1 MSDQE
6 MRRRFIP
13 TFIAGSIFS
22 AESPHAITNRDIDR
36 VKRCGDRLFNPKLFE
51 LPIKGIP

>member
-1 MSDQE
+1 

-22 AESPHAITNRDIDR
+22 AENSHVVTNRDIDR
-36 VKRCGDRLFNPKLFE
+36 IKRCGDRLFNPELFE